1 MKKAHRGIFVAILL
15 ALTACRSGSKTDSE
29 QVQTEDSTAIR
40 TEEQPSETEAPQ
52 AELQFPNPQSV
63 PQPQP
68 VGGAAAF
75 IPAFKFYKVKSGIE
89 FTNADIPK
97 RGNSV
102 FIFFDPTCSHCQ
114 QEAKN
119 LALFPDILENVNLY
133 FVSMNEPALMANFL
147 ETFGKGLVGRSNVE
161 VLYDRNQE
169 FIRLFH
175 LPKHFPA
182 NYVYGPDGRLKNY
195 WEGEQKDIG
204 FVLAE
209 FTKD

>member
-1 MKKAHRGIFVAILL
+1 MKKMHSGIFVAVLL
-15 ALTACRSGSKTDSE
+15 ALTACQSGSKTDSE
-29 QVQTEDSTAIR
+29 HVQTEDSTAIR
-40 TEEQPSETEAPQ
+40 TEQQASATEEP
-52 AELQFPNPQSV
+52 ELRFPNPQSA

-68 VGGAAAF
+68 VGGVATF

-119 LALFPDILENVNLY
+119 LALFADILQNVNLY

-147 ETFGKGLVGRSNVE
+147 ETFGKGLAGRSNVE

-169 FIRLFH
+169 FIQRFH
-175 LPKHFPA
+175 LPKHYPA
-182 NYVYGPDGRLKNY
+182 NYVYGPDGRLKNS
-195 WEGEQKDIG
+195 WDGEKNIDFI
-204 FVLAE
+204 LTE